1 MRGLWHLQTELLNIG
16 LHRPVLNTIFFFIVA
31 CLTFLLIRVQHQS
44 HARNRTL
51 WPEFKFFTIAS
62 VLLSM

>member
-31 CLTFLLIRVQHQS
+31 CLTFLPAYKSSTPKPCTKQDAL
-44 HARNRTL
+44 A
-51 WPEFKFFTIAS
+51 
-62 VLLSM
+62 